1 MQSTTTIITSTYSSP
16 SVSEITTTA
25 SPDSCVDHPHCD
37 ILMEEFDA
45 CNDTEVAMTVCRKSC
60 HMCDVTTTAPLCID
74 IHQDCQLLSDHLNVC
89 RDEAFARTSCPK
101 TCGVCGNMFFF
112 YKQTLNFLIL
122 STKCNVN
129 IYIHYINIRQ
139 VDYGLKTTLFY
150 S

>member
-1 MQSTTTIITSTYSSP
+1 MQSLTTITTSTYSSP

-25 SPDSCVDHPHCD
+25 SPDSCVDHPNCD

-89 RDEAFARTSCPK
+89 RDEAFARTRCPK
-101 TCGVCGNMFFF
+101 TCGVCGNMIFTDRHFIF
-112 YKQTLNFLIL
+112 ISFNRQIPVIL
-122 STKCNVN
+122 K
-129 IYIHYINIRQ
+129 H
-139 VDYGLKTTLFY
+139 LFDH
-150 S
+150 